1 MDKNDVNVLLFIDD
15 NEQPL
20 AKLHTPVNFELD
32 TKKMTD
38 GEHKLKIVSQS
49 IEKTQGIKEIS
60 FIVRNGPSIDVEG
73 LNNNQIVDGT
83 IPLMINSYQNENQK
97 RFVVT
102 GSETPKSI
110 PSWFWVILI
119 GFIGWAAYYTLSN
132 FSL

>member
-1 MDKNDVNVLLFIDD
+1 MDNNDVNILLFVDD
-15 NEQPL
+15 NKQPI

-32 TKKMTD
+32 TKKLAD

-49 IEKTQGIKEIS
+49 VEKKQGIKEIY

-73 LNNNQIVDGT
+73 LNNNQIVDGNIT
-83 IPLMINSYQNENQK
+83 LMINSYQNENQK
-97 RFVVT
+97 KFIVT

-132 FSL
+132 FSI